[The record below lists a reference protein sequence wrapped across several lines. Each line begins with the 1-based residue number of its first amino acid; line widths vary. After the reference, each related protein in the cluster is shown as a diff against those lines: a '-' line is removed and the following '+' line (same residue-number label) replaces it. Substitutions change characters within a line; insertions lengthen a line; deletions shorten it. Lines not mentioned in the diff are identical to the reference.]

1 MATAEELTKQLTITV
16 ISAVADQ
23 KLTGDEKMDKVC
35 QFISTLD
42 DSVIGLNFI
51 PNALEAEM
59 IELGL
64 DKMQEFISGLDVKA
78 FVQTN
83 YNRVKYALK
92 KIFHKV

>member
-16 ISAVADQ
+16 ISAVANQ
-23 KLTGDEKMDKVC
+23 ELTGEQKMDKVC

-42 DSVIGLNFI
+42 DSIIGLNFI
-51 PNALEAEM
+51 PNALEAE
-59 IELGL
+59 ILELGL
-64 DKMQEFISGLDVKA
+64 DKIQDFVKGLDVKA

-92 KIFHKV
+92 KIFRKA